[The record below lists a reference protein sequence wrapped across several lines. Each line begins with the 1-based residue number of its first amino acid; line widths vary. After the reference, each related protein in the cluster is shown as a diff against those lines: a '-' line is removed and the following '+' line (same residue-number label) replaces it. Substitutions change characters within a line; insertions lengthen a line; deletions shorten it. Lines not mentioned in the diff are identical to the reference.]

1 MHHRTGRGLQSRLL
15 FLLAALLVAGVAS
28 CRGDQAPAT
37 SISEARFIEVVVAL
51 RYAAASTGSPA
62 EFETRREEILRQAGV
77 TDELLLEFVRAR
89 GQDVAGMRAVWDTI
103 AARRRAME
111 FQSDVQ

>member
-1 MHHRTGRGLQSRLL
+1 MHHRTGRGPRSRLL
-15 FLLAALLVAGVAS
+15 LLLAALLVAGVAS

-51 RYAAASTGSPA
+51 RYAAASAGSPGEYEA
-62 EFETRREEILRQAGV
+62 RRDEILRDAEV
-77 TDELLLEFVRAR
+77 TDEMLLEFVRTR
-89 GQDVAGMRAVWDTI
+89 GHDIAGMRAVWDTI

-111 FQSDVQ
+111 FQSDTP